1 MRKRWFPLLVALFV
15 FVSSINVYACDE
27 EVTNAY
33 VPQIIFGV
41 NATKYQSNDKAK
53 MLLYSLYCC
62 SEQADGQGREIIDFL
77 KRNHVSKV
85 PELNDIDLKSS
96 RLLENVHCR
105 WEDVCGS
112 NDKKQK
118 KRGQLLVNT
127 VNKVFDFG
135 TINNLFR
142 SGGEKGKSFSAMLY
156 YSHIL
161 SDYLANNPDESVAV
175 VKSTEVPAFS
185 GDPSVEINGDKPS
198 FTKAEIQSF
207 DEGVTYSGLDAK
219 GRTGM
224 AVANL
229 SYEMVKSSGDRQQI
243 GDTKPSGW
251 NQEKYPMKVDNPPY
265 IYNRCHL
272 IAHQLSGEDSAIN
285 LITGTRYLNAN
296 GMMKWENKVAS
307 YIRETNNHVLYRVK
321 PIYKGNNLVAS
332 GVQMEAYSVEDHGK
346 LHFNVYCYNIQPGI
360 SIDYETG
367 KTKDNDAISGD
378 ENAIPFAVSN
388 PSDHNPDLI
397 YEMNKHIEIIFA
409 DQKKKPDDE
418 NYDLFMSGINEI
430 ASESRNIV
438 AMGDIESPQM
448 YEKLKVQEHKYYEI
462 LKTYVPKLLEE
473 ESFFKSTF
481 K

>member
-27 EVTNAY
+27 EVTNVY
-33 VPQIIFGV
+33 VPQIIFGD
-41 NATKYQSNDKAK
+41 NAVKYQSDDKTK

-62 SEQADGQGREIIDFL
+62 NEQTNGQGREKIDYL
-77 KRNHVSKV
+77 KRKHVSNV
-85 PELNDIDLKSS
+85 PELDDIKLKSS
-96 RLLENVHCR
+96 SLLKNMHCR

-112 NDKKQK
+112 NEKKQK

-135 TINNLFR
+135 TINNIFR

-161 SDYLANNPDESVAV
+161 SDYLANNPDESEVV

-185 GDPSVEINGDKPS
+185 GNPYVELNGNKPS
-198 FTKAEIQSF
+198 FTKVEKQ
-207 DEGVTYSGLDAK
+207 GVTYSSLDAK
-219 GRTGM
+219 GRTGV
-224 AVANL
+224 AVANI

-243 GDTKPSGW
+243 GFVKPSGW
-251 NQEKYPMKVDNPPY
+251 NQEKYPMKVNSKPPY

-285 LITGTRYLNAN
+285 LITGTRYLNID
-296 GMMKWENKVAS
+296 GMKDFEDRVAS
-307 YIRETNNHVLYRVK
+307 YIKNTHNHVLYRVT
-321 PIYKGNNLVAS
+321 PVYKGDNFVAS
-332 GVQMEAYSVEDHGK
+332 GVQMEAYSVEDRGK
-346 LHFNVYCYNIQPGI
+346 GISFNVYCYNIQPGI

-367 KTKDNDAISGD
+367 KTKDNDFISGAK
-378 ENAIPFAVSN
+378 NAIPFAVSN
-388 PSDHNPDLI
+388 PSDNNPDLI
-397 YEMNKHIEIIFA
+397 YEMNKHMEIVFA
-409 DQKKKPDDE
+409 DQKKSDSKT
-418 NYDLFMSGINEI
+418 YDSLMSKINEI

-448 YEKLKVQEHKYYEI
+448 YAKLKVQEHKYYET
-462 LKTYVPKLLEE
+462 LRRYVPKLLEKE
-473 ESFFKSTF
+473 KFFKSTF